1 MQNILLGVGCP
12 DWSREDGK
20 WGPSSSAQF
29 AAFLRKTGQTKIYA
43 AMKQPSMAA
52 IKRQLFKDWVAQNDF
67 IATLRTDAK
76 YCEPSAQDV
85 KLMVDLTYRNEE
97 TELPDGLPEAIAK
110 EMQRLL
116 MSVGCPDWRGDDGR
130 WGASSSTQFAEFLR
144 KTGQEEAYEA
154 VKNTTVIRIKALF
167 DKWRPQNDFISTL
180 NTDVT
185 YCYPLPF
192 GGEDAVDNQNQYRF

>member
-1 MQNILLGVGCP
+1 MGTFVVCSIRGVPAQDGPNENLRGDEATEHGGHQKTVVQRLG
-12 DWSREDGK
+12 RT
-20 WGPSSSAQF
+20 A
-29 AAFLRKTGQTKIYA
+29 
-43 AMKQPSMAA
+43 
-52 IKRQLFKDWVAQNDF
+52 NDF

-185 YCYPLPF
+185 YCYPLHF
-192 GGEDAVDNQNQYRF
+192 GGEDAVRSKTKIDVDLRFPQPKLAES